1 MHLIPK
7 LLALLAF
14 SPVLIF
20 ALPTL
25 VPREA
30 EPAPAPGY
38 GDYGE
43 LSR

>member
-1 MHLIPK
+1 MHLTPK

-14 SPVLIF
+14 SPALIS

-25 VPREA
+25 LQREA
-30 EPAPAPGY
+30 APAPAPGY

-43 LSR
+43 LPR